1 MYNKLIKF
9 SLIVSLALFSF
20 GFLSNFNNVKAAT
33 GTLVATVNILDAEIT
48 SQDGGTI
55 NGVFTLS
62 NREGVQSG
70 VRYGVQLVSRSSKGD
85 FVVDEKIFDE
95 RLQLPENVS
104 LRKSFSYTTPNTLN
118 GKYTLLLVSR
128 NSSNFPFATKVLG
141 EVTLKSSVS
150 GILISPESCVASFD
164 GSTNKTPITPTSALV
179 LNSASQVV
187 NISCTATNLSSSPV
201 TASLN
206 VNTKLQSAFGEN
218 VDTPLANPVSF
229 SFKAS
234 EKKTISFVL
243 PVAKSPQKYFAD
255 ISLVSGNN
263 SLGSFSFA
271 YLVPGSSAT
280 ISNISLDKDFYKRGE
295 TAALSMVWYSGTPRL
310 SVEATLKNGSGFD
323 CAKDIKN
330 EIAPSTIELLFPVT
344 STCRDPHVLV
354 SLKDASGNVLDSKDF
369 SVTTT
374 STNEG
379 KNNTPFILVVVLAAL
394 IIVGI
399 YVKKHKSHSDDLP
412 NTSNPV
418 NPMMAML
425 PIIFVAGL
433 LSLVPFS
440 SAYAD
445 TYWSTG
451 PGGSQCISTIVDVV
465 PRNYFPNEDIKVTW
479 KIENNCSASVPV
491 TMRAT
496 NDIGAGVANP
506 TSVLMAPV
514 TITAPGNTGVLP
526 IEDFLTFDAPGQEG
540 SYKIVFET
548 GVDIQFVYV
557 KIVEVSNDS
566 GSISLECGTTGNYE
580 FYPYSHGTYRAEFY
594 EDPQATIPMDVS
606 GLNFKLRQEHAINI
620 PAGVSSNPGSEI
632 VLIPVASGTS
642 YTYTSGFDAGYTLG
656 YGQSSCDQMVEVY
669 GYGTLEG
676 SDLTP
681 TGYMLI
687 PELPIVNMSAPG
699 GSYQNEQF
707 NITWNSQNAT
717 SCTGT
722 GFNTGG
728 NTSGSVAVSQSSAT
742 TYSVTCSNVLGNDS
756 ASRTVVDWGPLPPP
770 VVSCNQWPGMAV
782 QCDAP
787 NVCDVDPV
795 HSGFE
800 ICVP

>member
-70 VRYGVQLVSRSSKGD
+70 VRYGVQLVSRGPKGD
-85 FVVDEKIFDE
+85 FLVDEKIFDE

-104 LRKSFSYTTPNTLN
+104 LRKSFSYTAPNTLN

-128 NSSNFPFATKVLG
+128 NSSDFPFATKVLG

-150 GILISPESCVASFD
+150 GILISPESCSASFD
-164 GSTNKTPITPTSALV
+164 GGSNKTLITPTSTL
-179 LNSASQVV
+179 LLKDASQVV

-229 SFKAS
+229 SFKAN

-243 PVAKSPQKYFAD
+243 PIAKSPQKYFAD
-255 ISLVSGNN
+255 VSLVSGNN
-263 SLGSFSFA
+263 SLGSFSFV

-295 TAALSMVWYSGTPRL
+295 TAALSMVWYSGTPKL

-330 EIAPSTIELLFPVT
+330 EITPSTIELLFPVT

-354 SLKDASGNVLDSKDF
+354 SLKDASGNVLDTKDF

-399 YVKKHKSHSDDLP
+399 YVKKHKSHSGDLP

-418 NPMMAML
+418 NPMMAIL

-440 SAYAD
+440 NAYAD
-445 TYWSTG
+445 TYTNIG
-451 PGGSQCISTIVDVV
+451 PGGTQCITTEVGVNPVNYTPPNLDITVSWRIVTNCGAAV
-465 PRNYFPNEDIKVTW
+465 PIKLIAV
-479 KIENNCSASVPV
+479 
-491 TMRAT
+491 
-496 NDIGAGVANP
+496 NDIGAGPANP
-506 TSVLMAPV
+506 SADLIPT
-514 TITAPGNTGVLP
+514 TIFNIGDHTGLVPTL
-526 IEDFLTFDAPGQEG
+526 DDTTFNAPGQDG
-540 SYKIVFET
+540 TYKIVFET
-548 GVDIQFVYV
+548 WVDNPPLVVQNYWETDDGGAITGVCSNTTGILGEPTY
-557 KIVEVSNDS
+557 IVHRDTDTEANATGRGVTRVLWQGEITTDNSSSYCTRILNADFYPGDLQAIGYFTDGAVNS
-566 GSISLECGTTGNYE
+566 DFTCGTMNYCSAFVTDSSYNEVTITE
-580 FYPYSHGTYRAEFY
+580 F
-594 EDPQATIPMDVS
+594 
-606 GLNFKLRQEHAINI
+606 
-620 PAGVSSNPGSEI
+620 
-632 VLIPVASGTS
+632 
-642 YTYTSGFDAGYTLG
+642 
-656 YGQSSCDQMVEVY
+656 
-669 GYGTLEG
+669 
-676 SDLTP
+676 
-681 TGYMLI
+681 
-687 PELPIVNMSAPG
+687 
-699 GSYQNEQF
+699 
-707 NITWNSQNAT
+707 
-717 SCTGT
+717 
-722 GFNTGG
+722 
-728 NTSGSVAVSQSSAT
+728 
-742 TYSVTCSNVLGNDS
+742 
-756 ASRTVVDWGPLPPP
+756 
-770 VVSCNQWPGMAV
+770 
-782 QCDAP
+782 
-787 NVCDVDPV
+787 
-795 HSGFE
+795 
-800 ICVP
+800 

>member
-1 MYNKLIKF
+1 
-9 SLIVSLALFSF
+9 
-20 GFLSNFNNVKAAT
+20 
-33 GTLVATVNILDAEIT
+33 
-48 SQDGGTI
+48 
-55 NGVFTLS
+55 
-62 NREGVQSG
+62 
-70 VRYGVQLVSRSSKGD
+70 
-85 FVVDEKIFDE
+85 
-95 RLQLPENVS
+95 
-104 LRKSFSYTTPNTLN
+104 
-118 GKYTLLLVSR
+118 
-128 NSSNFPFATKVLG
+128 
-141 EVTLKSSVS
+141 
-150 GILISPESCVASFD
+150 
-164 GSTNKTPITPTSALV
+164 
-179 LNSASQVV
+179 
-187 NISCTATNLSSSPV
+187 
-201 TASLN
+201 
-206 VNTKLQSAFGEN
+206 
-218 VDTPLANPVSF
+218 
-229 SFKAS
+229 
-234 EKKTISFVL
+234 
-243 PVAKSPQKYFAD
+243 
-255 ISLVSGNN
+255 
-263 SLGSFSFA
+263 
-271 YLVPGSSAT
+271 
-280 ISNISLDKDFYKRGE
+280 
-295 TAALSMVWYSGTPRL
+295 MVWYSGTPRL

-399 YVKKHKSHSDDLP
+399 YVKKHKSHSGDLP
-412 NTSNPV
+412 NTTNTV
-418 NPMMAML
+418 NPMMAIL

-445 TYWSTG
+445 TYTNIG
-451 PGGSQCISTIVDVV
+451 PGGTQCITSEVDVI
-465 PRNYFPNEDIKVTW
+465 PRNYQQNTNITVTW
-479 KIENNCSASVPV
+479 RIVSTCSSSVPV
-491 TMRAT
+491 TIGAI
-496 NDIGAGVANP
+496 NDIGAGPANP
-506 TSVLMAPV
+506 S
-514 TITAPGNTGVLP
+514 
-526 IEDFLTFDAPGQEG
+526 EDFLSSPLTLPANSSTSVIPTEVNVFVAPGQDG
-540 SYKIVFET
+540 TYKISFET
-548 GVDIQFVYV
+548 AVDIQFVYV

-620 PAGVSSNPGSEI
+620 PTGVSSTPGSEI
-632 VLIPVASGTS
+632 VLTPIASGTS
-642 YTYTSGFDAGYTLG
+642 YTYTSGFDTGYTLG
-656 YGQSSCDQMVEVY
+656 YGDDSCDQMVEVY

-687 PELPIVNMSAPG
+687 PEPPIVSMSAPG
-699 GSYQNEQF
+699 GSYRNEQF

-717 SCTGT
+717 SCIGT

-728 NTSGSVAVSQSSAT
+728 NMSGSVAVSQSSAT
-742 TYSVTCSNVLGNDS
+742 TYSVTCSNVVGNDS

-787 NVCDVDPV
+787 NVCDIDPV
-795 HSGFE
+795 HPGFE